1 MAGDTS
7 QLTKVVEQVKEQM
20 WNRYLILK
28 EVTAIPIGMEE
39 ITPTELRRR
48 FPNMKSEERATVIQ
62 NIGLEKALAALR
74 GNDGTQS

>member
-1 MAGDTS
+1 MDGDTS
-7 QLTKVVEQVKEQM
+7 ELTKV
-20 WNRYLILK
+20 
-28 EVTAIPIGMEE
+28 EE